1 MYLMQILPERNC
13 YGAISKNYKKAFLN
27 HTGPYMNKLVFA
39 TQNEHKTAE
48 IRASLSNR
56 YEVLNLKDIGCHTDI
71 PETADT
77 FEGNATLKSS
87 YVFENFALDCF
98 ADDSGLEIEALNNE
112 PGVYSARYSGSRD
125 SLENMELVLEKLQGQ
140 ANRKARFKT
149 VISLMKDGQNHVFEG
164 IISGTIRES
173 RSGSQGFGYDPIFQ
187 PDGYDIT
194 FAEMDMAEKNKISH
208 RAIAL
213 KKMIDFLQQ

>member
-1 MYLMQILPERNC
+1 M
-13 YGAISKNYKKAFLN
+13 K
-27 HTGPYMNKLVFA
+27 KLVFA
-39 TQNEHKTAE
+39 TNNQHKTEE
-48 IRASLSNR
+48 IRAALKGK
-56 YEVLNLKDIGCHTDI
+56 YEVLNLEDIGCFVDI

-87 YVFENFALDCF
+87 YVVEHYKLDCF

-125 SLENMELVLEKLQGQ
+125 SLENIQLVLKKLEGNN
-140 ANRKARFKT
+140 NRRARFKT
-149 VISLMKDGQNHVFEG
+149 VISLMQDGQNHIFEG
-164 IISGTIRES
+164 TIEGTINTEL
-173 RSGSQGFGYDPIFQ
+173 SGSKGFGYDPIFQ
-187 PDGYDIT
+187 PDGYEIT

-213 KKMIDFLQQ
+213 GKMMVFLKGEL

>member
-1 MYLMQILPERNC
+1 
-13 YGAISKNYKKAFLN
+13 
-27 HTGPYMNKLVFA
+27 MNKLVFA
-39 TQNEHKTAE
+39 TNNQHKTEE
-48 IRASLSNR
+48 IRLALR
-56 YEVLNLKDIGCHTDI
+56 GQYDILNLEDIGCLVDI

-87 YVFENFALDCF
+87 YVAENFNFDCF

-125 SLENMELVLEKLQGQ
+125 SVDNMNLVLQKLNGLEN
-140 ANRKARFKT
+140 RRARFKT
-149 VISLMKDGQNHVFEG
+149 VISLMQNGRNHLFEG
-164 IISGTIRES
+164 VINGTIRNELA
-173 RSGSQGFGYDPIFQ
+173 GSKGFGYDPIFQ

-194 FAEMDMAEKNKISH
+194 FAEMSMDEKNKISH

-213 KKMIDFLQQ
+213 QKMITFLKNQAV